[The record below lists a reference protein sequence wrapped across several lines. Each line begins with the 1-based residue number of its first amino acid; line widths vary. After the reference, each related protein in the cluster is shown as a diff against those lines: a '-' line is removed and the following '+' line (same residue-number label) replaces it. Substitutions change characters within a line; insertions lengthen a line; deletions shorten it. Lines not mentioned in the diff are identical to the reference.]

1 MLTLLS
7 LATRPVVPLSNV
19 ETKVLI
25 QINEVS
31 LIQGCPLREVLQ
43 DTNST
48 PCTHSHTLLSP
59 YTYSPLHILTHTHN
73 THCTTTH
80 TVPQHTPIPPSHPHT
95 THTHA
100 LPPSTQTVAANMSG
114 ELHLRMEAE
123 VVTATTYFKDLQN
136 HQFGTLILQYKG
148 LKLHP
153 KMQIK
158 GFHINTIHIS

>member
-1 MLTLLS
+1 MSLATSGTSLMSTLLS
-7 LATRPVVPLSNV
+7 LATWPVVPLSNV
-19 ETKVLI
+19 EI
-25 QINEVS
+25 EVS
-31 LIQGCPLREVLQ
+31 LIQGCPLREVPQ

-48 PCTHSHTLLSP
+48 PCTHAHTC
-59 YTYSPLHILTHTHN
+59 HN
-73 THCTTTH
+73 THTPTSIRTPTPLFTSSHMHTTH
-80 TVPQHTPIPPSHPHT
+80 TVPQHTPT
-95 THTHA
+95 
-100 LPPSTQTVAANMSG
+100 PPSTQTVAANMSG

-158 GFHINTIHIS
+158 GFHINTIRIS